1 MSEIVGL
8 QLKMYEIV
16 NKMYMNSLVHLRT
29 VYMNV
34 SSFVKL
40 MAGSYCKSRA
50 FQSFNVLLVI
60 GSLIFFLVA
69 VGSGYFY
76 MFPYVQPVIQNFE
89 NNTASSLVIPN
100 FDNDLTVN
108 PYVNQTLAS
117 LDSECDVS
125 DGGWVIDE
133 SYPLYDASLCP
144 FAERGFNC
152 LANGRKDK
160 GYLKWRWKPKN
171 CEIPRFNA
179 KEILEL
185 LRGKRVVFV
194 GDSLSRTQWESA
206 ICMLMTGVDDKKSVY
221 EVNRHKITRRI
232 RHLSVRFSTFN
243 FTIDFY
249 RSVFLVQSGPAPK
262 QTPKR
267 VKRVKSVL
275 NLDTMDDIS
284 KEWVDSDV
292 LVFNSG
298 HWWTPSKLFNIQG
311 LLFPD

>member
-1 MSEIVGL
+1 MGL
-8 QLKMYEIV
+8 HFTDKMFEIV
-16 NKMYMNSLVHLRT
+16 NKMYMDSWVHLRT

-40 MAGSYCKSRA
+40 MAGRYCKSWA

-69 VGSGYFY
+69 AGSGYFY

-89 NNTASSLVIPN
+89 NNTASSLGIPN
-100 FDNDLTVN
+100 FDNNDLTVN
-108 PYVNQTLAS
+108 PYVNKTLTD
-117 LDSECDVS
+117 LDSECDVF
-125 DGGWVIDE
+125 DGEWVLDE
-133 SYPLYDASLCP
+133 SYPLYDSSLCP

-171 CEIPRFNA
+171 CDIPRFNA
-179 KEILEL
+179 REILEL
-185 LRGKRVVFV
+185 LGGKRVVFV

-221 EVNRHKITRRI
+221 EVNRHKITKRI
-232 RHLSVRFSTFN
+232 RHLSVLFSTFN

-262 QTPKR
+262 RTPKR
-267 VKRVKSVL
+267 AKSVL
-275 NLDTMDDIS
+275 KLDTMDDIS
-284 KEWVDSDV
+284 KEWIDSDV

-298 HWWTPSKLFNIQG
+298 HWWTSSKLFNT
-311 LLFPD
+311 